1 MGEIYFVTLI
11 FSSLVS
17 SYFLIVTITNFPHIK
32 RLRRSDLTQGPL
44 VSVLIPCRNEE
55 LKIVECVTSIVNQS
69 YKNIEIVTLDDCS
82 EDETGKVLSELQSK
96 YKEVVAINGKPLQE
110 GWVGK
115 NWACH
120 QLVSYANGK
129 FLLFCDADVTYDSAL
144 IQDAITDIQESN
156 SKFMTL
162 FPSRNTSSITDKFI
176 WSFAG
181 WTLNSWL
188 PLILAY
194 RTKTSFLSVGFGQ
207 FLLIDKDTYFFIGG
221 HKAFKG
227 TPLDDFEL
235 ARAVQKSGVKWFV
248 GAGAGRV
255 TTSGYRGF
263 FESIKG
269 HGRSIMP
276 VFHNRSIL
284 MFFFWLLLLNTMWS
298 PIAVLILSLA
308 GINVPQENVQIA
320 ALSTGI
326 ICISWLMSV
335 IKIRI
340 SFLAALFFPLAT
352 ASVLMAALS
361 SYVRVKRKSV
371 EWKGRSI
378 NKYDFDSQT
387 KNIE

>member
-1 MGEIYFVTLI
+1 MSEIYFVTLI
-11 FSSLVS
+11 FSLFVS
-17 SYFLIVTITNFPHIK
+17 SYFLLVTITNIPYIK
-32 RLRRSDLTQGPL
+32 RLRRSALTQSPL

-55 LKIVECVTSIVNQS
+55 RKIVECVASLVNQN

-82 EDETGKVLSELQSK
+82 DDETGKKLSELQSK
-96 YKEVVAINGKPLQE
+96 YKKVIAIKGDPLPE

-129 FLLFCDADVTYDSAL
+129 FLLFCDADVTYDSTL
-144 IQDAITDIQESN
+144 IHDAIANIQGNN

-194 RTKTSFLSVGFGQ
+194 RTKISFLSAGFGQ
-207 FLLIDKDTYFFIGG
+207 FLLIDKDTYFFVGG

-227 TPLDDFEL
+227 TSLDDFEL

-248 GAGAGRV
+248 GVGAGRV
-255 TTSGYRGF
+255 ITSGYKGF

-298 PIAVLILSLA
+298 PIATLILSLA
-308 GINVPQENVQIA
+308 GINVPQGNVQIA
-320 ALSTGI
+320 ALSTVI
-326 ICISWLMSV
+326 IAISWLMSV
-335 IKIRI
+335 VKIRI
-340 SFLAALFFPLAT
+340 SFLAALFYPLAT

-361 SYVRVKRKSV
+361 SYARVKRKSV

-378 NKYDFDSQT
+378 NEYDFDSQT
-387 KNIE
+387 KNVE

>member
-1 MGEIYFVTLI
+1 MSEIYFVTLI
-11 FSSLVS
+11 FSLFVS
-17 SYFLIVTITNFPHIK
+17 SYFLLVTITNIPYIK
-32 RLRRSDLTQGPL
+32 RLRRSALTQSPL

-55 LKIVECVTSIVNQS
+55 RKIVECVASLVNQN

-82 EDETGKVLSELQSK
+82 DDETGKILSELQSK
-96 YKEVVAINGKPLQE
+96 YKKVIAIKGDPLPE

-120 QLVSYANGK
+120 QLVKYASGK
-129 FLLFCDADVTYDSAL
+129 FLLFCDADVTYDSTL
-144 IQDAITDIQESN
+144 IHDAVANIQEKK

-194 RTKTSFLSVGFGQ
+194 RTKISFLSAGFGQ
-207 FLLIDKDTYFFIGG
+207 FLLIDKDTYFFVGG

-227 TPLDDFEL
+227 TSLDDFEL

-248 GAGAGRV
+248 GVGAGRV
-255 TTSGYRGF
+255 ITSGYKGF

-308 GINVPQENVQIA
+308 GIKVPQGNVQIA
-320 ALSTGI
+320 ALSTVI
-326 ICISWLMSV
+326 IAISWLMSV
-335 IKIRI
+335 VKIRI
-340 SFLAALFFPLAT
+340 SFLAALFYPLAT
-352 ASVLMAALS
+352 AAVLMAALS

-378 NKYDFDSQT
+378 NEYDFDSQT
-387 KNIE
+387 KNVE